1 MQKKVL
7 YKTLWQDFFVYFLF
21 FVALVLFG
29 TFGYMLLQ
37 GYTFLEALFMTV
49 ITLST
54 VGYAETKPLDDTGR
68 IFSIILIVI
77 NIGILTYIVTK
88 TSRFLFDGELVYL
101 FKKATMENKI
111 DKLKNHVIICGFGR
125 IGSKAYNDLISK
137 GLDVVVVE
145 KEHMEGI
152 PFFIQADASTEDAL
166 ITAGVKRA
174 KFILCALPNDAEN
187 VFIILT
193 AKELNPSIKAISRAA
208 QEGSV
213 RKLRFAGAEN
223 VIMPDNLG
231 GIHMANLVLFPD
243 LKEFIDIMSTSEDA
257 NQQIVEILQQQS
269 QSLATLNAWEK
280 TGATI
285 LGVRRDNGE
294 YIVNPSPDYMI
305 QLNDKLFAVGSR
317 EQTEALKKI
326 V

>member
-1 MQKKVL
+1 MQRRL
-7 YKTLWQDFFVYFLF
+7 IYKTLWQDFFVYFLL
-21 FVALVLFG
+21 FVLLVLFG
-29 TFGYMLLQ
+29 TFGYMILQ
-37 GYTFLEALFMTV
+37 DYTFLEALFMTV

-68 IFSIILIVI
+68 IFSIILIII

-101 FKKATMENKI
+101 FKRATMENKI
-111 DKLKNHVIICGFGR
+111 DRLKNHVIVCGYGR
-125 IGSKAYNDLISK
+125 IGSKAYTDLISK
-137 GLDVVVVE
+137 GLEVVVVE
-145 KEHMEGI
+145 KEHIEGI
-152 PFFIQADASTEDAL
+152 PFLIQADASTEEAL

-193 AKELNPSIKAISRAA
+193 AKELNPAIKAISRAA
-208 QEGSV
+208 QEASV

-243 LKEFIDIMSTSEDA
+243 LKEFIDIMSTSADA
-257 NQQIVEILQQQS
+257 DQQIVEMLPAQS
-269 QSLATLNAWEK
+269 QTLESLKAWTT
-280 TGATI
+280 TGASI
-285 LGVRRDNGE
+285 LGIRRENGE
-294 YIVNPSPDYMI
+294 YIVNPSPDYLI
-305 QLNDKLFAVGSR
+305 LPKDKLFAVGTR
-317 EQTEALKKI
+317 QQIEALKKI
-326 V
+326 I